1 MKCNDVRDKFAD
13 FLAGEMNAQERAAF
27 DAHLAECPAC
37 STELRTLSETW
48 TKLSVLPQERPSAE
62 LRTRFYTMLEAYRDG
77 LQEEKEEKAESKR
90 SARKAG
96 FGLANIW
103 PKRPVFQFGA
113 AVLLLVIGL
122 AAGYRLSRPGG
133 GSLNRLHQEVQDM
146 RQMLA
151 VSMLKQASPFDR
163 LQGASL
169 SQQITAP
176 DHATLQT
183 LLQTL
188 DNDPNLNVRLAAVDA
203 LYLCMNR
210 PGVKDQVLASLAHQ
224 DSPLIQAAL
233 IDLVVSV
240 RERRAVEALRLLLQD
255 KNLNP
260 QVKQKA
266 VRGIQQL
273 TA

>member
-1 MKCNDVRDKFAD
+1 MKCNDIRDKFAD
-13 FLAGEMNAQERAAF
+13 FLAGEMNTQERAAF

-37 STELRTLSETW
+37 SAELRTLSETW
-48 TKLSVLPQERPSAE
+48 TKLGVLPQERPSAE

-77 LQEEKEEKAESKR
+77 LQEEKAESKP

-96 FGLANIW
+96 FGLADLW
-103 PKRPVFQFGA
+103 PKRPAFQFGVA
-113 AVLLLVIGL
+113 ALLLVVGL
-122 AAGYRLSRPGG
+122 AAGYRLSRPGN
-133 GSLNRLHQEVQDM
+133 GSLDRLHQEVQDM
-146 RQMLA
+146 RQLLA
-151 VSMLKQASPFDR
+151 VSMLKQPSPFDR

-176 DHATLQT
+176 DRATLQT

-188 DNDPNLNVRLAAVDA
+188 DNDLNLNVRLAAVDA
-203 LYLCMNR
+203 LYLFMNQ
-210 PGVKDQVLASLAHQ
+210 PGVKDQVLTSLAHQ

-240 RERRAVEALRLLLQD
+240 RERRAVEALRLLLQG

-273 TA
+273 TV

>member
-1 MKCNDVRDKFAD
+1 MKCNDIRDKFAD
-13 FLAGEMNAQERAAF
+13 SLAGEMNAQERAAF

-37 STELRTLSETW
+37 SAELRTLSETW
-48 TKLSVLPQERPSAE
+48 TKLGVLPQERPSAE
-62 LRTRFYTMLEAYRDG
+62 LSKRFYTMLEDYRNG
-77 LQEEKEEKAESKR
+77 LQEERAESKR
-90 SARKAG
+90 SARRTG
-96 FGLANIW
+96 FALASLW
-103 PKRPVFQFGA
+103 PKRLVFQFGV
-113 AVLLLVIGL
+113 AVLLLVVGL

-133 GSLNRLHQEVQDM
+133 GSLDRLHQEVQDM
-146 RQMLA
+146 RQLLA
-151 VSMLKQASPFDR
+151 VSMLKQTSPFDR

-169 SQQITAP
+169 SQQIAAP
-176 DHATLQT
+176 DRATLQT

-203 LYLCMNR
+203 LYLFMNQ
-210 PGVKDQVLASLAHQ
+210 PGVKDRVLTSLAHQ

>member
-1 MKCNDVRDKFAD
+1 MKCNDIRDKFAD
-13 FLAGEMNAQERAAF
+13 FLAGEMNARERAAF

-37 STELRTLSETW
+37 SAELRTLSETW
-48 TKLSVLPQERPSAE
+48 TKLDVLPQERPSAE

-77 LQEEKEEKAESKR
+77 LQEEKVESKQ

-96 FGLANIW
+96 FAPASLW
-103 PKRPVFQFGA
+103 PKRPAFQFGV
-113 AVLLLVIGL
+113 AVLLLVVGL

-146 RQMLA
+146 RQLLA
-151 VSMLKQASPFDR
+151 VSMLKQPSPFDR
-163 LQGASL
+163 LQGVSL

-176 DHATLQT
+176 DRATLQT

-203 LYLCMNR
+203 LYLFMNQ
-210 PGVKDQVLASLAHQ
+210 PGVKDQVLTSLAHQ

-266 VRGIQQL
+266 IRGIQQL

>member
-1 MKCNDVRDKFAD
+1 MKCNDFRDKFAD
-13 FLAGEMNAQERAAF
+13 FLAGDMDAVERAAF

-37 STELRTLSETW
+37 SAELRTLSETW
-48 TKLSVLPQERPSAE
+48 TKLGVLPQERPSAG
-62 LRTRFYTMLEAYRDG
+62 LSTRFYTMLEAYRDG
-77 LQEEKEEKAESKR
+77 LKEERAESKR
-90 SARKAG
+90 TARKAG
-96 FGLANIW
+96 FAPSNLWAR
-103 PKRPVFQFGA
+103 RPAFQLGA
-113 AVLLLVIGL
+113 AVLLLVVGL
-122 AAGYRLSRPGG
+122 AAGYRLSRPAG
-133 GSLNRLHQEVQDM
+133 GSLVRLHQEVQDM

-151 VSMLKQASPFDR
+151 VSMLKQSSPFDR

-176 DHATLQT
+176 DRATMQT
-183 LLQTL
+183 LFQTL
-188 DNDPNLNVRLAAVDA
+188 DNDPNVNVRLAAVDA
-203 LYLCMNR
+203 LYLFMDQ
-210 PGVKDQVLASLAHQ
+210 PGVKEQVMTSLAHQ

-233 IDLVVSV
+233 IDLVVSA